1 MHGCFRLDFVSS
13 IYNLHT
19 SLVFL
24 ERKAAFCVIFCTL
37 SLLVLEIVASTS
49 NNDNLRV
56 YDSFRGAMEE
66 LFTVCESTDSF
77 FHLMKNQE
85 WKSIKLE

>member
-1 MHGCFRLDFVSS
+1 MVVFDLILQALFIIYLVVVLVTFGIFRK
-13 IYNLHT
+13 
-19 SLVFL
+19 
-24 ERKAAFCVIFCTL
+24 KAAFCVIFCTL

-66 LFTVCESTDSF
+66 LFTVCESTDYR
-77 FHLMKNQE
+77 
-85 WKSIKLE
+85 

>member
-1 MHGCFRLDFVSS
+1 MS
-13 IYNLHT
+13 ILFLEVVVAFPT
-19 SLVFL
+19 LVFL
-24 ERKAAFCVIFCTL
+24 EKKAAFCVIFCTL

-66 LFTVCESTDSF
+66 LFTVCESTDSRLSSYQIF
-77 FHLMKNQE
+77 LG
-85 WKSIKLE
+85 